1 MSLTLKI
8 LLMVDVFF
16 ALLLLVYVI
25 VKYVEVFNR
34 KPKIFKPEIINGVE
48 AEVSYTEEPT
58 VFRVNSIQEVNNQQV
73 NNQQENNQEEKEDKA
88 QKISIGSFE
97 ELEDTIKAMQDK

>member
-8 LLMVDVFF
+8 LLSVDVFF
-16 ALLLLVYVI
+16 ALLLLIYVI
-25 VKYVEVFNR
+25 VKYTEIFNR

-58 VFRVNSIQEVNNQQV
+58 SFKVDCSQEVCDQNIQA
-73 NNQQENNQEEKEDKA
+73 DKTE
-88 QKISIGSFE
+88 KISIGSFE
-97 ELEDTIKAMQDK
+97 ELEDTIKSMQEK